1 MFESATIKSLI
12 KCSDLFSGLDGSETE
27 GLAAMATITHYTSG
41 SLIFKQGELS
51 DALYLVQSGEIKM
64 AVRTPGDDLL
74 ELTRMKAGEVLGDM
88 ALLPETKRL
97 ATATAASD
105 VVLITFDRY
114 ALRQFILASN
124 SAGLKIHFQFAVLV
138 SKRIRRITSDI
149 GDERIP
155 TVPAR
160 SVSSLWSA
168 KDSVSPCYRQMI
180 GHMPFFDSFTE
191 NEMDKIA
198 GLLTEHHIARGQL
211 VFSQNAPGNSC
222 FLIARGAVEITIIHG
237 RGKQRLAVLGPGRMF
252 GEMCLLDGGIRSAT
266 CVVRENAVILELT
279 ADVFNDLVQSGSELA
294 LKFLIA
300 INRNLAS
307 ILQKANARLVALD
320 LYGIVEL
327 RGESGTSAEK
337 LEQRREFNRKALIK
351 KIRDSVIG
359 DKIIINGPFGP
370 CRMVYAD
377 YTATGRSL
385 TFIEDFIRHD
395 VMPYYANTHTESS
408 GTGLQTTRLREDA
421 RSIILESVGGSSE
434 KDVVIFTGSGA
445 TGAIDKMITVLGLKL
460 PLELDEQ
467 YHFRDQMP
475 ENERPVV
482 FLGPYEHHSNDVTW
496 RMSIA
501 DTVMIMEDKDGRI
514 DLDHLEQELIRYRDR
529 RLKIGSFS
537 AASNVTGIIS
547 DNKAIATLLHK
558 HGALSFWDYAAASPY
573 VNIEMNTPSP
583 TGDQALAYK
592 DAVFIS
598 PHKFIG
604 GPGTPGVLIAKK
616 ELFKNKIPSIPGG
629 GTVAY
634 VSTDKQAF
642 LKDPVHREEGGT
654 PAIIESIRAG
664 LVFQLKQAVG
674 ASHIMQLE
682 HDFICRAI
690 KTWSENPN
698 IWILGNPKL
707 KRLSIVSLVIRYGEK
722 FLHWNYV
729 VVLLNDLFGIQA
741 RGGCSCAGPYG
752 HSLFGI
758 GPELS
763 YSYQCEINKGYE
775 GIKPGWVRVNFNYFI
790 SEDVFRYIVSAID
803 LTATHGWKLLPLY
816 RFDPR
821 TSMWA
826 HRNGPPEP
834 VLRLTDLQYV
844 GGELE
849 VKAPQTEGPDE
860 VLVEHLERAR
870 KLLGN
875 AHNDYGEI
883 NDPELSDEVQA
894 LRWFPLPGEIPGCK
908 G

>member
-1 MFESATIKSLI
+1 MLESVTIKTLI
-12 KCSDLFSGLDGSETE
+12 KHSVLFSGLDESEAE
-27 GLAAMATITHYTSG
+27 DLAIMATITRYVSG
-41 SLIFKQGELS
+41 SRIFNQGEPA
-51 DALYLVQSGEIKM
+51 DTLYVVQNGEIKV

-74 ELTRMKAGEVLGDM
+74 ELTRLEAGEVLGDM
-88 ALLPETKRL
+88 ALLPKTKRT
-97 ATATAASD
+97 ATATAATD
-105 VVLITFDRY
+105 VVLISFDRQ
-114 ALRQFILASN
+114 ALQHFILAN
-124 SAGLKIHFQFAVLV
+124 NAAGLKIHFQFAMLV
-138 SKRIRRITSDI
+138 SKRIRKITSTI
-149 GDERIP
+149 GDSN
-155 TVPAR
+155 TLAVPAKPVSPLR
-160 SVSSLWSA
+160 PAKKGVSS
-168 KDSVSPCYRQMI
+168 CYRQMI

-191 NEMDKIA
+191 NEIEKIA
-198 GLLTEHHIARGQL
+198 GLLTEHHIGRGQL
-211 VFSQNAPGNSC
+211 VFSQNSLGDSC

-237 RGKQRLAVLGPGRMF
+237 LGKQRLAVFGPGRIF
-252 GEMCLLDGGIRSAT
+252 GEMCLLDGGVRSAT
-266 CVVRENAVILELT
+266 CTVRENAVILELT
-279 ADVFNDLVQSGSELA
+279 AEVFNDLVQSGSELA
-294 LKFLIA
+294 LKVLMA
-300 INRNLAS
+300 INRNLAY

-320 LYGIVEL
+320 LYGGVEP
-327 RGESGTSAEK
+327 RGEDGSSAEK
-337 LEQRREFNRKALIK
+337 AERRRKFNRKALIK

-359 DKIIINGPFGP
+359 DKIMINGPFGP

-421 RSIILESVGGSSE
+421 RRIILESVGGNE

-445 TGAIDKMITVLGLKL
+445 TGAIDKMINVLGLKL
-460 PLELDEQ
+460 PLELDKQ
-467 YHFRDQMP
+467 YHFRNQIP
-475 ENERPVV
+475 ENNRPVV

-501 DTVMIMEDKDGRI
+501 DTVMIKEDKDGRI
-514 DLDHLEQELIRYRDR
+514 DLDHLEEQLTHYRNR

-547 DNKAIATLLHK
+547 DNNAIATLLHQ
-558 HGALSFWDYAAASPY
+558 HGALSFWDYAAAAPY
-573 VNIEMNTPSP
+573 VCIEMNTQST
-583 TGDQALAYK
+583 TGNQAPAYK

-616 ELFKNKIPSIPGG
+616 KLFKNKVPSIPGG

-642 LKDPVHREEGGT
+642 LEDPVHREEGGT

-664 LVFQLKQAVG
+664 LVFQLKQSVG
-674 ASHIMQLE
+674 ARHIEQLE

-690 KTWSENPN
+690 KIWSKNPN

-707 KRLSIVSLVIRYGEK
+707 KRLSIVSLVIRHGEK

-729 VVLLNDLFGIQA
+729 VALLNDLFGIQA

-763 YSYQCEINKGYE
+763 HSYQCEIDKGYE

-790 SEDVFRYIVSAID
+790 SEAVFRYIVFAID

-816 RFDPR
+816 RFNPR
-821 TSMWA
+821 TSIWV
-826 HRNGPPEP
+826 HRDGPPETA
-834 VLRLTDLQYV
+834 LRLTDLQYA

-849 VKAPQTEGPDE
+849 VKAPQTEEPDE
-860 VLVEHLERAR
+860 VLAEHLERAR
-870 KLLGN
+870 KLFGN
-875 AHNDYGEI
+875 ARNDYGEI
-883 NDPELSDEVQA
+883 NDPELSAEVQA
-894 LRWFPLPGEIPGCK
+894 LRWFPMPTEIPGYK